1 METIVDVDLFT
12 VADLPDSVA
21 EKWLEELG
29 VRELEEE
36 SYITIQQWKQ
46 LDGEMTELFIYRTSL
61 GYHLISDPRDP
72 YND

>member
-1 METIVDVDLFT
+1 METIVNIDLFS

-29 VRELEEE
+29 VRKLEEE
-36 SYITIQQWKQ
+36 TYITIQQWKQ
-46 LDGEMTELFIYRTSL
+46 LDGELTELFIYRTSL

>member
-72 YND
+72 YNN